1 MAERADCRIA
11 RISAVYGVLTSLS
24 YMLRSYPVLLTGSRI
39 IDLPNLAQPESL
51 TSMFPQ
57 ACSSAA
63 EESAVSTFA
72 TGLMTSTA
80 IVLAVGSSL
89 MLTSGTTVESY
100 AAAIQRA
107 QVVTNPCATARSCN
121 PCAAGSS
128 PCAPCEGTSPCNPC
142 AAGATGAPTS
152 CTVPR
157 LVRGATADPGAT
169 AGPRSPCAVANP
181 CRPCAGA
188 NPCNPCASGGACN
201 PCAVGKP
208 AACGPCNPSV
218 AANPCD
224 PCAVANPCAVA
235 EKQPAPVLTEAELVA
250 AYDCVSPYMAE
261 AYARSSHAAA
271 AAYRS
276 WTRFSRTAY
285 PTEAHGVR
293 FMNNYANDIGDD
305 AYGKFE
311 GVGTMPTGSV
321 LAKDSFIVAPDGVIS
336 VAPLFVMEK
345 RTAGFSEAARD
356 WFYQMIMPD
365 GAVRADADIQSF
377 CNGCHRRAGAVDD
390 HLMFLPL
397 PYRISSTSD

>member
-1 MAERADCRIA
+1 
-11 RISAVYGVLTSLS
+11 
-24 YMLRSYPVLLTGSRI
+24 
-39 IDLPNLAQPESL
+39 
-51 TSMFPQ
+51 MF
-57 ACSSAA
+57 
-63 EESAVSTFA
+63 EIA
-72 TGLMTSTA
+72 TGLLTSTA

-89 MLTSGTTVESY
+89 MLTSGT
-100 AAAIQRA
+100 
-107 QVVTNPCATARSCN
+107 
-121 PCAAGSS
+121 
-128 PCAPCEGTSPCNPC
+128 PC
-142 AAGATGAPTS
+142 AAGAASAPTS

-157 LVRGATADPGAT
+157 LVRRA
-169 AGPRSPCAVANP
+169 
-181 CRPCAGA
+181 
-188 NPCNPCASGGACN
+188 
-201 PCAVGKP
+201 
-208 AACGPCNPSV
+208 
-218 AANPCD
+218 AAN
-224 PCAVANPCAVA
+224 AGA
-235 EKQPAPVLTEAELVA
+235 EKQAAPELIEAELVA
-250 AYDCVSPYMAE
+250 AYDCVSPDMAE

-356 WFYQMIMPD
+356 WFYEMIMPD
-365 GAVRADADIQSF
+365 GAVRADAGIQKF

-397 PYRISSTSD
+397 PYRITNTSD